1 MDEVCPTA
9 ERITLVCD
17 QLNTHS
23 LASLYETF
31 PPEEAHRLA
40 RKLELIHTPKHG
52 SWLNMAEIEL
62 SALSRQCLDRRIAD
76 LARLTRKLPHG

>member
-1 MDEVCPTA
+1 MVLDN
-9 ERITLVCD
+9 
-17 QLNTHS
+17 LNTHS

-31 PPEEAHRLA
+31 EPKVARRIA
-40 RKLELIHTPKHG
+40 RKLELHHTPKHG

-76 LARLTRKLPHG
+76 KAVLQRKVTALPYLPW